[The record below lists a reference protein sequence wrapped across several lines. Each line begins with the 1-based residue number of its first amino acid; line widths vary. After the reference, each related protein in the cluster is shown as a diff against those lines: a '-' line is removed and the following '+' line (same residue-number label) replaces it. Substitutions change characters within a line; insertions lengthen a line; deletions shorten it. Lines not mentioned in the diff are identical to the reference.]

1 MRNLE
6 KILEKSGVSFQK
18 EGKLYLVDTT
28 NMTSSEWEMFRAYFC
43 GGSDSGIIVSGND
56 KYTNKRE
63 LALKKRELLG
73 TYKFPNNPLYKEKQT
88 DTFMKAGHSLEDM
101 VAKIYA
107 KLSSKDVR
115 ILPRM
120 IINEDYPYIAVN
132 FDRVIVDKNN
142 NLSLLE
148 IKTTTAEAEWNLW
161 GSESNPTIPTNYMS
175 QLSTYQLVGEHLF
188 GDREATIVTFLVE
201 PMMRVLAAECFPA
214 DKSYSDE
221 EIAGLIKNGFG
232 QNLRVR
238 KYSRDTVY
246 EEIIAEEMESFYKDY
261 VETANIPPLNGVN
274 PNTDRK
280 VLNRT
285 TEENLRNTVLN
296 SSDVV
301 QAVEKITTINGEI
314 SKLKNQLDKL
324 TKDKANAENII
335 IQQLNGSVCG
345 KIVEPSGIYFD
356 FKYKGRRSR
365 KVDYTGL
372 SIAYPEA
379 YREYVQENISAP
391 SLSLSKPKKP
401 K

>member
-1 MRNLE
+1 MERNIE
-6 KILEKSGVSFQK
+6 KILKKSGVSFSK

-28 NMTSSEWEMFRAYFC
+28 KMTTSEWEMFRAYFC
-43 GGSDSGIIVSGND
+43 GGSDSGVIVSGND

-73 TYKFPNNPLYKEKQT
+73 TYKFPDNPLYKEEKT

-101 VAKIYA
+101 VAKMYA

-115 ILPRM
+115 VLPRM

-161 GSESNPTIPTNYMS
+161 GSESKPIIPTNYMS

-201 PMMRVLAAECFPA
+201 PMMRVLAAECFPL

-232 QNLRVR
+232 KNLRVR
-238 KYSRDTVY
+238 KYPRDTVY
-246 EEIIAEEMESFYKDY
+246 EDIIAEEIEDFYKNY
-261 VETANIPPLNGVN
+261 VEVANIPPLAGNN
-274 PNTDRK
+274 PSTDRR
-280 VLNRT
+280 VLNCT
-285 TEENLRNTVLN
+285 TSESSTKIELSN
-296 SSDVV
+296 SDVL
-301 QAVEKITTINGEI
+301 QAVEDINTINAEV
-314 SKLKNQLDKL
+314 SKLKKQIENL
-324 TKDKANAENII
+324 TKQKANAENVI
-335 IQQLNGSVCG
+335 IQQLNGA
-345 KIVEPSGIYFD
+345 ISGRIINPTGTYYD
-356 FKYKGRRSR
+356 FKYKGRKSR
-365 KVDYTGL
+365 KVDYEGL
-372 SIAYPEA
+372 SIAFPEA
-379 YREYVQENISAP
+379 YQKYVQENVSAP
-391 SLSLSKPKKP
+391 SLSLKLRK
-401 K
+401 